1 LRSAL
6 AQAAWPKHDRAVAF
20 RISAV
25 SLVGWFLLALALGL
39 AGTYKAAPDRIPTI
53 QYGIFIPFLV
63 GVKLQAMDT
72 ILYSLRVAVNLA
84 TELKTT
90 GAEITVIP
98 ADLSRPGAVAGLM
111 KTVEQRGL
119 AIDTLI
125 NNAGLGDTGRFDQEN
140 PERILSMLQVN
151 IVALTE
157 LTRLVLP
164 QMVARKRGKVMLF
177 ASLAAFQP
185 GPGMAVYYATK
196 SYVLSFGRAIGH
208 ELRGTGVMITTLCP
222 GATTSEFAQVANMQ
236 GSALFEG
243 PVPVMTAAE
252 VARQGYAALKAGRP
266 QIITGPVNR
275 IIAMSTHFTPT
286 AILLMIAGH
295 LNRRRCGVANLVSP
309 SPPKPHSGSIASG
322 VCPQQATAVQILS
335 QFV

>member
-1 LRSAL
+1 MEAL
-6 AQAAWPKHDRAVAF
+6 AA
-20 RISAV
+20 
-25 SLVGWFLLALALGL
+25 
-39 AGTYKAAPDRIPTI
+39 
-53 QYGIFIPFLV
+53 
-63 GVKLQAMDT
+63 
-72 ILYSLRVAVNLA
+72 
-84 TELKTT
+84 ELKST

-98 ADLSRPGAVAGLM
+98 ADLSRPGAAAALM

-151 IVALTE
+151 IIALTE

-164 QMVARKRGKVMLF
+164 QMLARKRGKVMLL

-208 ELRGTGVMITTLCP
+208 ELRSTGVTTLCP
-222 GATTSEFAQVANMQ
+222 GATTSEFAQVANMR

-243 PVPVMTAAE
+243 PTPVMTSA

-266 QIITGPVNR
+266 QIITGPINR
-275 IIAMSTHFTPT
+275 IIAMSTRFTPT
-286 AILLMIAGH
+286 ATLLMIAGH
-295 LNRRRCGVANLVSP
+295 LNHPG
-309 SPPKPHSGSIASG
+309 SG
-322 VCPQQATAVQILS
+322 QT
-335 QFV
+335 